1 MLSKKCT
8 PLKKLHLILKMNL
21 TVSTMEIGTAL
32 LADILDPISHMKQ
45 SITSIFI
52 SVNTDSC
59 CLKQSKTDA
68 RLIQ

>member
-1 MLSKKCT
+1 
-8 PLKKLHLILKMNL
+8 
-21 TVSTMEIGTAL
+21 MEIGTAL